1 MTPYKN
7 QRTVHEKK
15 KNTNQYK
22 NGAIS
27 PRTLEL
33 PYKRV
38 EEIIEEKKLPSRFAD
53 GNDLL
58 TFKGRT

>member
-7 QRTVHEKK
+7 QTVHEKK

-22 NGAIS
+22 NEAIS
-27 PRTLEL
+27 PQTLEL

-38 EEIIEEKKLPSRFAD
+38 EEIIEGKKLLSRFAD

>member
-15 KNTNQYK
+15 NTNQYK

-27 PRTLEL
+27 LQTLEL

-38 EEIIEEKKLPSRFAD
+38 RNNRGEKITLSIRGWKRF
-53 GNDLL
+53 
-58 TFKGRT
+58 TYI

>member
-7 QRTVHEKK
+7 QTVHEKK
-15 KNTNQYK
+15 NSNQYK

-27 PRTLEL
+27 PQTLEL

-38 EEIIEEKKLPSRFAD
+38 RNNRGKKITLSIRGWKRF
-53 GNDLL
+53 
-58 TFKGRT
+58 TYI